1 MNTNLIAPAIFY
13 LSILIYVICLYRHGG
28 FKIIFS
34 NFEMLKYNIGTTLF
48 FFLNINVLFFCS
60 FCGHCHHVCIPF
72 TLSAVTIGL
81 VVYLTHL
88 GKQTISAIKH
98 IIAGEEFDF
107 MAPFFSIP
115 YFVLIYEIVN
125 AMLNAG
131 LESLHAFESKMLI
144 VLLYPFFVAVGELTS
159 RIKKAKG
166 DAENKKQEATH

>member
-1 MNTNLIAPAIFY
+1 MNTNLITPSIFY
-13 LSILIYVICLYRHGG
+13 LAILIYVICLYRHGG
-28 FKIIFS
+28 FKIMFS
-34 NFEMLKYNIGTTLF
+34 NFDMLKYTIGTALF
-48 FFLNINVLFFCS
+48 FFLNINVLFACS

-98 IIAGEEFDF
+98 IMAGEEFDF

-125 AMLNAG
+125 AMVNTG
-131 LESLHAFESKMLI
+131 LDSLHAYESKMLI

-159 RIKKAKG
+159 KIKKTTEGSKG
-166 DAENKKQEATH
+166 KKV